1 MIHHNILNTVK
12 LKNFA
17 MFLKVFFNDYRNFPH
32 AACCGLCRAR
42 VARSETNRNHAAGKL
57 LYQYL
62 FAYVSMINEANKL
75 V

>member
-1 MIHHNILNTVK
+1 MK
-12 LKNFA
+12 KFA
-17 MFLKVFFNDYRNFPH
+17 MFLKVFFNDYRNLLY

-42 VARSETNRNHAAGKL
+42 VARRETNRNHVAGKL

-75 V
+75 VWFLKFEL